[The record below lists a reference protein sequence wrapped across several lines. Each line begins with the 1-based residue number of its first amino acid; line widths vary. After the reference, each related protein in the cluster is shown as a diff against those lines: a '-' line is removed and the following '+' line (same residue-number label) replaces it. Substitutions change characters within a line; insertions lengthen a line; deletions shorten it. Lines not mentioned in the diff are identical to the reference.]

1 MDKFIDAVYAYLLIL
16 VWSWGSVRLITFW
29 KNTNSMLQVRRQK
42 KWARVRPGPWAL
54 GQGPAR
60 SLGPGP
66 DQGPAQSLG
75 PGPDQ
80 GPARSM
86 GPGRAQ
92 ALAHVGFI
100 GTHFWENSK
109 N

>member
-1 MDKFIDAVYAYLLIL
+1 
-16 VWSWGSVRLITFW
+16 
-29 KNTNSMLQVRRQK
+29 MLQLRRQK
-42 KWARVRPGPWAL
+42 NWARVQLSPWAL

-60 SLGPGP
+60 SLGPGL
-66 DQGPAQSLG
+66 DQGPARSLGPRLDQGPPRSMG

-86 GPGRAQ
+86 GPSRAQ

-100 GTHFWENSK
+100 GIHFLGEFQKLESPDGADRSGLK
-109 N
+109 S